1 MSPIKR
7 AEINRENAKHS
18 TGPKTPEGKRR
29 ASLNALKH
37 GLTGQTVVLPGDD
50 PHAFIDFCEAYQK
63 ELKPCG
69 ILETQLVFTIA
80 QTQWRMNRAGAWEDD
95 IVSLGVAEHSE
106 SINTDDPAIACALA
120 QGKTVLEQMAK
131 LATLSIYHTRFT
143 RTLHQ
148 SLEKLHELQTRRKAE
163 EEEALKKAAEVY
175 WLAKAKQEDFEPSEI
190 GFDFSTER
198 LEQWMVVQEIQEEAS
213 DYVHLGRLPVRDDE
227 EEAIDD
233 KSAEPLAA

>member
-1 MSPIKR
+1 MSPIER
-7 AEINRENAKHS
+7 AAINRENAKNS

-69 ILETQLVFTIA
+69 MLETQLVFTIA

-95 IVSLGVAEHSE
+95 IVSLGVDQHSE
-106 SINTDDPAIACALA
+106 GINTEDPAIVCALA

-163 EEEALKKAAEVY
+163 EEEALKKAAEV
-175 WLAKAKQEDFEPSEI
+175 LELKDALEEDWEPADG
-190 GFDFSTER
+190 GFVFSKKR
-198 LEQWMVVQEIQEEAS
+198 LKEWMAAQKLQKEAFRFHHF
-213 DYVHLGRLPVRDDE
+213 DEWPVRYEE
-227 EEAIDD
+227 EEATDD
-233 KSAEPLAA
+233 ESPEPIAA